1 MATKII
7 TKNSS
12 TTTAIPT
19 AGDLVQGELAVNVT
33 DKRLF
38 TENAAGAIVELGT
51 NPSTIDI
58 NAGTIDGT
66 VIGGTTAAAISG
78 TTGQFGT
85 SLNVDGIVTTDGL
98 TIDDDA
104 ASTTTLGRYSS
115 GYAFSLVR
123 PSSSA
128 LGIEIRTNAGSAL
141 AHFLNDGTTTLHHN
155 GNAKLTTLSSGIDV
169 TGTVTADGLSVDG
182 GRGYIFSGDG
192 YALGLA
198 QTAGQAAYG
207 YIGTETNGD
216 VKISDTSANKIATFH
231 QNQNVS
237 FYEDTG
243 TTPKLFWDASAE
255 SLGIGTSA
263 PASPLHVIKAATGIN
278 AATTMLKLSS
288 VDTDPSFYVGFQAQ
302 RDNSAGQGLNILV
315 TNVSGTVSEA
325 MRILPTGKVGINTSS
340 PSADLSVGST
350 TTATG
355 DVTLR
360 TTKTTFSIT
369 PSNTDAGGVELGV
382 GWVGGGQ
389 GPMKFSVGTERMRID
404 SSGNILF
411 GSAGQGYISGAVAN
425 TYNSGYNQDDDSWS
439 TWMNYYGYLG
449 GSTRYRDFIVGNGK
463 AGRVATF
470 DGSTG
475 NVGIG
480 GNPIGDAR
488 LGLSKSAGGDVFA
501 LTDTSSADLIVNCTG
516 GVTRISPSTG
526 ILALGTG
533 NVEKMRI
540 DASGNLLVG
549 TTTPFVGGVT
559 ISPLGVVQADRNNV
573 SGVFNRTSTDG
584 EIIQFRK
591 DGTTVGSIGTNN
603 SVPYLSAATAGGVR
617 FTFLNSTSAAMFP
630 CNTTGDNADATH
642 DIGHANVRFRDAY
655 LSGTVN
661 AAAVDL
667 SATNT
672 SILLESTKTNPAV
685 FEIANTIDFKGSNSG
700 YSGLGASIRHYNVV
714 AGLQGIA
721 FATNNA
727 LGASNTLKNRI
738 IITNQFEYRDDNGNA
753 AITFTDDGNLLVGT
767 SSFGSNVGV
776 QARGSAGGATDEPL
790 ATSVGSTGSI
800 VQIGFFNP
808 NGRVGYVATN
818 GTSTSYST
826 SSDYR
831 LKEDAVPMTGATER
845 VKALRPINFAWKAD
859 GSRTDGFLAHEAQ
872 EVVPEAVHGTK
883 DAMREEDYEVTPAVE
898 EVRDEEGTVTTEAV
912 AAVMG
917 TRSVPDY
924 QGIDQSKLVPLLT
937 ATIQE
942 LIARIEALEGA

>member
-411 GSAGQGYISGAVAN
+411 GSAGQGYINGNVAN
-425 TYNSGYNQDDDSWS
+425 TYNSGYNQDDDSWA
-439 TWMNYYGYLG
+439 TWMNYSGYLG
-449 GSTRYRDFIVGNGK
+449 GATRYRDFIVGNGK

-685 FEIANTIDFKGSNSG
+685 FEIANTIDFKGSVSG